1 MAQNTRFIFDLQYL
15 DNCFTDKVEFQA
27 EIAGYMRTSEKDLP
41 DYGFFLDFLGEDGQ
55 GIPPALITGASGR
68 GMMFGN
74 IQLYYDKASI
84 LFLPVSSWDEF
95 HTQTEAVIKKSK
107 ALYVRGEFV
116 KGNARTLQNY
126 GITIAGER

>member
-41 DYGFFLDFLGEDGQ
+41 DYGFFLDFLGKDGQ

-116 KGNARTLQNY
+116 KGN
-126 GITIAGER
+126 